1 MGQGSLGGRRRDAYT
16 LPRDKPGPT
25 RRTARPDGLW
35 ALALFDSKKRLLF
48 LTVPL
53 GDGYHGYKSIWGVC
67 QSPVEYK
74 EGAPPTL
81 SRGHAEKTDS
91 KARCTNGADSI
102 TPTLQLRK
110 VRLTEFTQATLGGP
124 GLKPRWPRASAA
136 LLYHQDV
143 WGPVPVASCPSLN
156 VSVPHVLIS

>member
-91 KARCTNGADSI
+91 KARCTDGADSYHPHSAVEESEAHRVHPGC
-102 TPTLQLRK
+102 TG
-110 VRLTEFTQATLGGP
+110 QARIKT
-124 GLKPRWPRASAA
+124 
-136 LLYHQDV
+136 
-143 WGPVPVASCPSLN
+143 SLA
-156 VSVPHVLIS
+156 